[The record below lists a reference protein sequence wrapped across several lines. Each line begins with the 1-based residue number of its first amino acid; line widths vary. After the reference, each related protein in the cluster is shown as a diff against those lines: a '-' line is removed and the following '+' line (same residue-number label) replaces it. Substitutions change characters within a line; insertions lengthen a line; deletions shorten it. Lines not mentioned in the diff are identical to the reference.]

1 MCPWYIMVPWS
12 IMPNNELFPQ
22 QNYSLQRREKLLL
35 SLPFLGKSPFWEILE
50 ADVQGRPGRL
60 PGGGGLLQP

>member
-1 MCPWYIMVPWS
+1 MCLWSIMVPWS

-22 QNYSLQRREKLLL
+22 QNYSLQRRKKQLL
-35 SLPFLGKSPFWEILE
+35 SLPFLGKSFWEILE

-60 PGGGGLLQP
+60 PGGSRLLQP